1 MFAPPLSSVLPDLV
15 PFSKFAFFRFAT
27 VEVMRQYGQLLEN
40 FYSNVEAVNDCIF
53 TMMHHVCGDLNT
65 PETLFIPQVLET
77 FSDIW
82 ERVSKSTIY
91 AYLVFIQYEYCL

>member
-1 MFAPPLSSVLPDLV
+1 MNNYHQN
-15 PFSKFAFFRFAT
+15 FRFAT
-27 VEVMRQYGQLLEN
+27 VEVMRQYGKLLEGY
-40 FYSNVEAVNDCIF
+40 YSNTESVNDCIF

-82 ERVSKSTIY
+82 ERVSITIIY
-91 AYLVFIQYEYCL
+91 NIDETFL

>member
-1 MFAPPLSSVLPDLV
+1 MSVLLTLA
-15 PFSKFAFFRFAT
+15 PFFKLQFSPFCRFAT

-82 ERVSKSTIY
+82 ERVST
-91 AYLVFIQYEYCL
+91 E

>member
-1 MFAPPLSSVLPDLV
+1 MPILA
-15 PFSKFAFFRFAT
+15 PFSKFAFFISRFAT

-82 ERVSKSTIY
+82 ERVSNMTITTW
-91 AYLVFIQYEYCL
+91 L

>member
-1 MFAPPLSSVLPDLV
+1 
-15 PFSKFAFFRFAT
+15 
-27 VEVMRQYGQLLEN
+27 MRQYGQLLEN

-82 ERVSKSTIY
+82 ERVSKYVSAMCSNWKESEANGFKT
-91 AYLVFIQYEYCL
+91 